1 MTKYQQF
8 LNNICLI
15 DEKTF
20 YEALDLFPEIDVE
33 EVIFDSDLTDKND
46 LCCDFA
52 TYLLDKNTRFA
63 YVDNLDVSTL
73 TMELWDIDN
82 LEELE
87 TVKELFS
94 QWVIS
99 NYDELELTAKEEAD
113 SYEKKNII
121 DSITARLDLKELKE
135 IKEKYLDNE

>member
-8 LNNICLI
+8 LNSICLI

-20 YEALDLFPEIDVE
+20 YEALDLFPEIDIE
-33 EVIFDSDLTDKND
+33 EVSFDSDLSNKND
-46 LCCDFA
+46 LCCDFV
-52 TYLLDKNTRFA
+52 TYLLEKNTKFA
-63 YVDNLDVSTL
+63 YVDSLDVSTL

-94 QWVIS
+94 HWVIS
-99 NYDELELTAKEEAD
+99 NYDELKLTAQEEAD
-113 SYEKKNII
+113 SYEKRNII
-121 DSITARLDLKELKE
+121 DNIIDRLDLEELRE

>member
-8 LNNICLI
+8 LNSICLI

-20 YEALDLFPEIDVE
+20 YEALDLFPEIDIE
-33 EVIFDSDLTDKND
+33 EVSFDSDLSNKND

-52 TYLLDKNTRFA
+52 RYLLEKNTRFA
-63 YVDNLDVSTL
+63 YVDSLDVSTL
-73 TMELWDIDN
+73 TMELWDIDD

-94 QWVIS
+94 HWVIS
-99 NYDELELTAKEEAD
+99 NYEELKLTAQEEAD
-113 SYEKKNII
+113 SYEKRNII
-121 DSITARLDLKELKE
+121 DSIIDRLGLKELKE

>member
-8 LNNICLI
+8 LNSICLI

-20 YEALDLFPEIDVE
+20 YKALDLFPEIDIE
-33 EVIFDSDLTDKND
+33 EVSFDSHLKDIND
-46 LCCDFA
+46 LCCDFVA
-52 TYLLDKNTRFA
+52 YFLEKNTKFA
-63 YVDNLDVSTL
+63 YIDSLDVSTL

-94 QWVIS
+94 HWVIS
-99 NYDELELTAKEEAD
+99 NYEELKLTAQEEAD
-113 SYEKKNII
+113 SCEKRNII
-121 DSITARLDLKELKE
+121 DSIIDRLSLKELKE
-135 IKEKYLDNE
+135 IKEKYLDSE